1 MPTPASVSTDTHLLH
16 HVFSPDTTRES
27 TLSLTLP
34 DILPHIRDA
43 TAELRAANIE
53 GVTAVKELVAAVNS
67 DRLFSHSVP
76 IPPLEER
83 LAAAGDKLRAA
94 LSGFKE
100 RGADGVLGAYGY
112 KPRAERPLR
121 SLYLGYVFCSTTV
134 IIGEVVL
141 LLVQTV
147 AEKSAR
153 RQRVRL
159 WGPSSLRHVVKALFK
174 GRRKNEEQAFGEEE
188 RNETDEDDIEEADYR
203 EDLPKVPIYILA
215 YRCAGLDPDSHPPT
229 NVFQKF
235 MDLLHSLLQWTKT
248 AEALVRLPFHH
259 SRGGTDAI
267 YSSSSSDMYFSASYF
282 GFPRCLRI
290 PLVRD
295 VRCVY
300 SSGTDR

>member
-16 HVFSPDTTRES
+16 HVFSSDTTRES

-34 DILPHIRDA
+34 EVLPRIRDA

-53 GVTAVKELVAAVNS
+53 GVVAVKELIAAVNS

-100 RGADGVLGAYGY
+100 RGADDVLGAYGH
-112 KPRAERPLR
+112 KPRAEKPLR

-147 AEKSAR
+147 AETSAR

-174 GRRKNEEQAFGEEE
+174 GRRKSEEQAFGEEE
-188 RNETDEDDIEEADYR
+188 KIQKNDTDSSLDEDEIEEADYR
-203 EDLPKVPIYILA
+203 EDLPKVTVDILA
-215 YRCAGLDPDSHPPT
+215 YRCADLDPDSHPPT

-235 MDLLHSLLQWTKT
+235 MHLLHSFLQWTKT

-259 SRGGTDAI
+259 FFVEVLTRYIQKFVFRYALLSI
-267 YSSSSSDMYFSASYF
+267 LLWLPSVFKNSA
-282 GFPRCLRI
+282 R
-290 PLVRD
+290 
-295 VRCVY
+295 
-300 SSGTDR
+300 T